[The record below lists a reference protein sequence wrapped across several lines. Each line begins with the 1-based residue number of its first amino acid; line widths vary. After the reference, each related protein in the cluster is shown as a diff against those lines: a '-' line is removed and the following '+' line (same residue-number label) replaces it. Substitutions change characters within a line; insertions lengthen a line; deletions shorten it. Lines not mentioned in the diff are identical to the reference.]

1 MYGWLTQLYIA
12 VLPWCV
18 QNILFLYVL
27 CICTIYNLNINWI
40 TKLWCMMKI
49 MINKIWGQN
58 RGGTDPNWHL
68 NFLMHLKLATFPC
81 RASVLYKKVTFFF
94 FFTWWKCT
102 SLNAYR
108 KSQLQIHYVFH
119 GIDNLMNS
127 ALLEVERL
135 WYSWSAAALER
146 VFVTGSLYWM
156 EVMAVRLAAVSAS
169 VRGVVFREMKG
180 NLSTKTLRE
189 ECVREC
195 LSRISQSSVCLL
207 FIWRH
212 SLFFLSF
219 FFLHHF
225 SISSSS
231 WKEMTVF

>member
-1 MYGWLTQLYIA
+1 
-12 VLPWCV
+12 
-18 QNILFLYVL
+18 
-27 CICTIYNLNINWI
+27 
-40 TKLWCMMKI
+40 
-49 MINKIWGQN
+49 
-58 RGGTDPNWHL
+58 
-68 NFLMHLKLATFPC
+68 MHLKLATFPC
-81 RASVLYKKVTFFF
+81 RASVVLKKVLFS
-94 FFTWWKCT
+94 FFTWWKCI

-135 WYSWSAAALER
+135 WYSWSATASER

-195 LSRISQSSVCLL
+195 LSRVSQSSVCLL

-219 FFLHHF
+219 FFCITFQFLHPAERRWPYFKWVKLNERMIFRWFFQH
-225 SISSSS
+225 
-231 WKEMTVF
+231 EMYAFAYFIA